1 MLNLF
6 SSWNRREVSM
16 MNSHSGVIIGLD
28 MLIIEDLYLM
38 IQSYS
43 INFQYSSLTDVL
55 LCNSPVLH
63 LRTVFDYL
71 MCMSYLQHSWIR
83 SVKRNT
89 VKFTVY
95 QIYHEGGENALQRIM
110 IMLLE
115 FSSCSLISTSFF
127 ISSIQVSSF
136 LGGFNDFLLCTTPC
150 KIQLHTSAEYRFCAS
165 IFLTY
170 ASASLSVIP
179 PFSWTTF
186 STMLCT
192 SRAMFL
198 ASLDTKVENKL

>member
-1 MLNLF
+1 
-6 SSWNRREVSM
+6 M
-16 MNSHSGVIIGLD
+16 MKSHSEVIIGLD

-43 INFQYSSLTDVL
+43 LIFQYSSLTELL
-55 LCNSPVLH
+55 LCNSPVLQ

-71 MCMSYLQHSWIR
+71 TCMCYLQHSRIR
-83 SVKRNT
+83 SVKHIT
-89 VKFTVY
+89 VKFPVY
-95 QIYHEGGENALQRIM
+95 QIYHEGGDNALQRIM
-110 IMLLE
+110 IMLLK
-115 FSSCSLISTSFF
+115 FSSCSLISASIFV
-127 ISSIQVSSF
+127 SSIQVSSF
-136 LGGFNDFLLCTTPC
+136 LGDFNDFLLYTTPYSV
-150 KIQLHTSAEYRFCAS
+150 QLHTSAEYRFCAS

-170 ASASLSVIP
+170 ASAWLSVIP

-198 ASLDTKVENKL
+198 ASLDTRVENKL